1 MTRMKIRDADL
12 RQAVT
17 EDGIRPGDPSW
28 SALTELQ
35 HRRDAEKGWAPRPIG
50 DKGADSAASAGE
62 KGPDAG

>member
-1 MTRMKIRDADL
+1 MTMKIRDADL

-35 HRRDAEKGWAPRPIG
+35 HRRDADRGWSPTPRSSNG
-50 DKGADSAASAGE
+50 DDSAASA
-62 KGPDAG
+62 PDGAAGAR